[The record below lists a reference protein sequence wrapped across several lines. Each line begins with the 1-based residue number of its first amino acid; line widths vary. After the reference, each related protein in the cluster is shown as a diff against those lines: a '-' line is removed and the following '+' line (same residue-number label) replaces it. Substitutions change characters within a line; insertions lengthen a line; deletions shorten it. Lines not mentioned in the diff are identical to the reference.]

1 MSYQPSAPFVE
12 VMPLQPPFPPKIYV
26 CHFEGYD
33 KQLAVSPT
41 DYERLK
47 GLLGDN
53 MSGRH
58 LILSACPDNVLLR
71 IEVSPS

>member
-12 VMPLQPPFPPKIYV
+12 VMPLQPPFPPKIYRIE
-26 CHFEGYD
+26 FADYD
-33 KQLAVSPT
+33 KLLALSQA
-41 DYERLK
+41 DYERVK